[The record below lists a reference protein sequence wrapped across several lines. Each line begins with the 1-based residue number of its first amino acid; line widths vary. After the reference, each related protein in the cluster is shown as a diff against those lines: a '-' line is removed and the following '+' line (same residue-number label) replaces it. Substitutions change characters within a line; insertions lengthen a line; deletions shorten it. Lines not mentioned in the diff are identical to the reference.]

1 MSTITMSMFRHL
13 CGLKFSFSLVQITRV
28 HLLGYT
34 VKIYLV
40 LEVCPNMTV
49 AFYIPT
55 IREWECLLSISVPAF
70 VLGFLEFS
78 HSNRCVVS
86 KLWSRTLIQKSVWIA
101 IIELSNFN
109 KPNTAIS
116 QRSRKKCRAPC
127 KQRSHFSH
135 DLGGRSGLAV
145 CRGICQ
151 ALNCMGGVI
160 QDTHVL
166 AADISVICVTFIRIV
181 ETVVI

>member
-34 VKIYLV
+34 VKIYLL

-70 VLGFLEFS
+70 VLGFMKFS

-86 KLWSRTLIQKSVWIA
+86 KL
-101 IIELSNFN
+101 
-109 KPNTAIS
+109 
-116 QRSRKKCRAPC
+116 
-127 KQRSHFSH
+127 
-135 DLGGRSGLAV
+135 
-145 CRGICQ
+145 
-151 ALNCMGGVI
+151 
-160 QDTHVL
+160 
-166 AADISVICVTFIRIV
+166 
-181 ETVVI
+181 